1 MCGCIIELLSYS
13 INVIV
18 IFSPDMVAVKFEE
31 TSTTV
36 AEDSGSIELSLGLW
50 TEVAV
55 PVSVDIVISNGT
67 ALEEKGL

>member
-1 MCGCIIELLSYS
+1 MSYS

-18 IFSPDMVAVKFEE
+18 IFSPDMVAVEFEE

>member
-55 PVSVDIVISNGT
+55 PVSVDIVVSNGT

>member
-1 MCGCIIELLSYS
+1 M
-13 INVIV
+13 IV
-18 IFSPDMVAVKFEE
+18 ISSPDTVTVKFEE

-36 AEDSGSIELSLGLW
+36 AEDSGSIELSVGLW

-67 ALEEKGL
+67 ALEGKGL